1 MGTKGLSKNLSLYPS
16 RENWGGGF
24 RRGSQA
30 SLQTALK
37 DWQKPRLQHC
47 RLQRGFTL
55 VELLVVVAIIGV
67 MIGLLLPAIQA
78 AREAS
83 RRAWCQN
90 NLRQIGLAILN
101 CEQAQEKLPVGARC
115 FVVPGFSGG
124 SYGMSWWVEIFPYL
138 EQLSVSSRLDKK
150 SVHHGMPLSSAQNSQ
165 VADGVEIDVM
175 FCPSSPLPRLRYVGN
190 VQLGMPA
197 YVGISGADRDD
208 HFTETRL
215 NDVSYDG
222 RISGGGLL
230 VPNAAISLKDV
241 NDGTTSTLLVG
252 ETSDYAYDNQ
262 GRAYRIDGGHGL
274 SWLAGTR
281 PLGTPPEF
289 GIDSTNLAKIAYNIA
304 TVRYRV
310 NESRYLLPGIA
321 DDHGPNNPLRSAH
334 PGGVNALL
342 ASGAVTPLADELD
355 LLVLKQLATRD
366 EGGLTPLAQ

>member
-1 MGTKGLSKNLSLYPS
+1 MTQPIPS
-16 RENWGGGF
+16 TTNKRN
-24 RRGSQA
+24 STLA
-30 SLQTALK
+30 
-37 DWQKPRLQHC
+37 HC
-47 RLQRGFTL
+47 RDESCVAKNTGKPVAPTGFTL

-115 FVVPGFSGG
+115 FVVPGFAGS
-124 SYGMSWWVEIFPYL
+124 SYGMSWWVEIFPYF
-138 EQLSVSSRLDKK
+138 EQSAVSSRLDKK
-150 SVHHGMPLSSAQNSQ
+150 SINHGLTLVSAQNSQ

-175 FCPSSPLPRLRYVGN
+175 FCPSSPLPHLRYVGN
-190 VQLGMPA
+190 VQLGLPA
-197 YVGISGADRDD
+197 YVGIAGADSDAE
-208 HFTETRL
+208 FTETRL
-215 NDVSYDG
+215 NDVSWEG

-230 VPNAAISLKDV
+230 VPNTPILLKDIS
-241 NDGTTSTLLVG
+241 DGTTSTLIVG

-262 GRAYRIDGGHGL
+262 GRAYRIDGGHAL
-274 SWLAGTR
+274 SWLAGTK
-281 PLGTPPEF
+281 PKGTPPEF
-289 GIDSTNLAKIAYNIA
+289 GIDLSPGTVKIAYNI
-304 TVRYRV
+304 TTIRYGV
-310 NESRYLLPGIA
+310 NESRYVLPGIA

-342 ASGAVTPLADELD
+342 ASGAVTELADELD

-366 EGGLTPLAQ
+366 EGGLTRAAP